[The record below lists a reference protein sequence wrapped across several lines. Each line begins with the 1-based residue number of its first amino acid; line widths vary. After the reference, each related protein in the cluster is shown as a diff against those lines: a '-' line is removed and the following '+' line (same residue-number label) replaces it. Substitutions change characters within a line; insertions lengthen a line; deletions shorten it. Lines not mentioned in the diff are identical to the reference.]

1 MARGEARGPVK
12 PVTEAEVREVCE
24 RLSRVYHPDKSALVA
39 DDPLRSLVRTI
50 LSQNTNDQ
58 NRDAALA
65 ELDRRFPNWDA
76 VAEAPVEAIAEA
88 IRASNHAYTKAARI
102 REILRSLKAEHGC
115 LTLDFLRDWPTDRIH
130 EFLTSMHGVGR
141 KSAACVLMFSL
152 QRPVLPVDTHVHR
165 VSERL
170 GWIPPNATS
179 ETAHDLLQALVPPE
193 LVFPL
198 HVGMWEHGRVTCRP
212 VPRCARCPIYAF
224 CIYPHK
230 TAPHGLLEPDAASA
244 LPEEEL
250 AEESAA
256 LAGLG
261 RASD

>member
-1 MARGEARGPVK
+1 MARREPRGPVK
-12 PVTEAEVREVCE
+12 QVTEAEVREVCA
-24 RLSRVYHPDKSALVA
+24 RLSRVYHPDKRDLLA

-50 LSQNTNDQ
+50 LSQNTNDR

-65 ELDRRFPNWDA
+65 ELERRFPTWEA
-76 VAEAPVEAIAEA
+76 VAAAPVAAIAEA
-88 IRASNHAYTKAARI
+88 IHASNHAYTKAARI
-102 REILRSLKAEHGC
+102 QEILRELIAAHGRP
-115 LTLDFLRDWPTDRIH
+115 TLEFLRDWPTDRIH
-130 EFLTSMHGVGR
+130 AFLTAMHGVGR

-152 QRPVLPVDTHVHR
+152 KRPVLPVDTHVHR

-212 VPRCARCPIYAF
+212 VPICARCPIYDF

-230 TAPHGLLEPDAASA
+230 TAPHGLPEPEGAPA
-244 LPEEEL
+244 LPEEL
-250 AEESAA
+250 AEEPAEMAA
-256 LAGLG
+256 GHAA
-261 RASD
+261 R

>member
-1 MARGEARGPVK
+1 MARRETRGPVK
-12 PVTEAEVREVCE
+12 RVTEAEVREVCA

-50 LSQNTNDQ
+50 LSQNTNDA

-65 ELDRRFPNWDA
+65 ELDRRFPTWEA

-102 REILRSLKAEHGC
+102 REILRALIAEHGC
-115 LTLDFLRDWPTDRIH
+115 ATLDFLRDWPTERIH

-152 QRPVLPVDTHVHR
+152 KRPVLPVDTHVHR

-170 GWIPPNATS
+170 GWIPPKAIS
-179 ETAHDLLQALVPPE
+179 ETAHDILQALVPPE

-212 VPRCARCPIYAF
+212 VPHCSRCPIYDF

-230 TAPHGLLEPDAASA
+230 TASHGLPEPDAA
-244 LPEEEL
+244 PERPEEL
-250 AEESAA
+250 AEEPGA

-261 RASD
+261 HTSL

>member
-1 MARGEARGPVK
+1 MARDKIRGPAK
-12 PVTEAEVREVCE
+12 RVTEAEVREVCA
-24 RLSRVYHPDKSALVA
+24 RLSRVYHPDKSALLA

-65 ELDRRFPNWDA
+65 ELDRRFPSWDA

-88 IRASNHAYTKAARI
+88 IRASNHAYTKADRL

-115 LTLDFLRDWPTDRIH
+115 PTLEFLRDWPTERIH

-152 QRPVLPVDTHVHR
+152 KRPVLPVDTHVHR

-179 ETAHDLLQALVPPE
+179 ETAHDILQALVPPE

-212 VPRCARCPIYAF
+212 VPRCARCPIYEF

-230 TAPHGLLEPDAASA
+230 TAPHGLPEPETAAAVSDE
-244 LPEEEL
+244 LVEEPV
-250 AEESAA
+250 A
-256 LAGLG
+256 LAGHG
-261 RASD
+261 GASH